1 MIYLKFNSVV
11 SKNLSADHKELHWD
25 IETKYIKFANKV
37 SSKIEE
43 INVLVNTKKQQKRY
57 ILKRGC

>member
-11 SKNLSADHKELHWD
+11 INNVSADHKELHWD
-25 IETKYIKFANKV
+25 TETKYIKFANKV

-43 INVLVNTKKQQKRY
+43 INVLVNTEKSKRDTF
-57 ILKRGC
+57 

>member
-25 IETKYIKFANKV
+25 TETKYIKFANKV

-43 INVLVNTKKQQKRY
+43 MFW
-57 ILKRGC
+57 

>member
-11 SKNLSADHKELHWD
+11 INNASADHKELHWD
-25 IETKYIKFANKV
+25 TETKYIKFANKV

-43 INVLVNTKKQQKRY
+43 INVLVNTEKSKRDTF
-57 ILKRGC
+57 